1 MRFLRAN
8 KIFNGKQ
15 WLPEGTVLLVDSQN
29 RLKELSQESAIDK
42 NKIEFFEGIIT
53 PGFVN
58 AHCHLE
64 LSHLKNKIQKHTGI
78 PEFGKQIISQRMTG
92 FTKDQIYENA
102 VLADAEMWNNGI
114 VAVGDISN
122 GDDSFTSKQN
132 SKIVYHTFVEI
143 LGLNPANQSV
153 MFEYGLSILNQLQQ
167 FNLRGS
173 LAPHAPYSTSLELIK
188 SIANYDKENKMPLSI
203 HNQETEEETKF
214 FLGQAND
221 FKKLYDF
228 LKLDISWFKAPGCSS
243 LEYFIEAFNQQSAIL
258 VHNTFS
264 INNDIALAASKNC
277 FFCFCP
283 NANLYIEN
291 KLPNFKLFE
300 LHKNAICLGTDSL
313 ASNGSLDILSEA
325 NRVLAATNCFTLG
338 DILQM
343 LTLNGASALNLAD
356 DFGALHFGKNS
367 GLNLI
372 EYKNNQLQ
380 FIKKLA

>member
-1 MRFLRAN
+1 MRFLKAN
-8 KIFNGKQ
+8 KIFDGKQ
-15 WLPEGTVLLVDSQN
+15 WLPEGTLLAIDSQN
-29 RLKELSQESAIDK
+29 RLKELLSESQIEK
-42 NKIEFFEGIIT
+42 NNVEVFEGIIT

-58 AHCHLE
+58 THCHLE

-92 FTKDQIYENA
+92 FTKEQIYEHA
-102 VLADAEMWNNGI
+102 VVADTEMWNNGI

-122 GDDSFTSKQN
+122 GDDSFKIKQN

-143 LGLNPANQSV
+143 LGLNPANQLL
-153 MFEYGLSILNQLQQ
+153 MFDYGLSILKQLEQL
-167 FNLRGS
+167 NLFGS

-188 SIANYDKENKMPLSI
+188 RIANYDKENNLPLSI

-214 FLGQAND
+214 FLGKDND

-228 LKLDISWFKAPGCSS
+228 LKLDISWFKAPECSS
-243 LEYFIEAFNQQSAIL
+243 LEYFIEALNQQNSIL

-264 INNDIALAASKNC
+264 NKKDVELAASKNC

-291 KLPNFKLFE
+291 KLADFKLFQQ
-300 LHKNAICLGTDSL
+300 HKNSICIGTDSL
-313 ASNGSLDILSEA
+313 ASNGGLDLLSEA
-325 NRVLAATNCFTLG
+325 NSILKATNIFTLEN
-338 DILQM
+338 ILQM
-343 LTLNGASALNLAD
+343 LTYNGASALNLSD
-356 DFGALHFGKNS
+356 NFGKLLVGKNT
-367 GLNLI
+367 GLILI
-372 EYKNNQLQ
+372 ENKNDQLQ

>member
-1 MRFLRAN
+1 MRFLKAN
-8 KIFNGKQ
+8 KIFDGKQ
-15 WLPEGTVLLVDSQN
+15 WLPEGTLLAIDSQN
-29 RLKELSQESAIDK
+29 RLKELLSESQIEK
-42 NKIEFFEGIIT
+42 NNVEVFEGIIT

-58 AHCHLE
+58 THCHLE

-92 FTKDQIYENA
+92 FTKEQIYEHA
-102 VLADAEMWNNGI
+102 VVADTEMWNNGI

-122 GDDSFTSKQN
+122 GDDSYKTKQN

-143 LGLNPANQSV
+143 LGLNPANQLL
-153 MFEYGLSILNQLQQ
+153 MFDYGLSILKQLQQ
-167 FNLRGS
+167 LNLLGS

-188 SIANYDKENKMPLSI
+188 RIANYDKENNLPLSI

-214 FLGQAND
+214 FLGKDND

-243 LEYFIEAFNQQSAIL
+243 LEYFIEAFNQQNSIL

-264 INNDIALAASKNC
+264 NKKDLELAASKNC

-291 KLPNFKLFE
+291 KLPDYTLFKAYV
-300 LHKNAICLGTDSL
+300 NNICLGTDSL
-313 ASNGSLDILSEA
+313 ASNGGLDLLSEA
-325 NRVLAATNCFTLG
+325 NSILKATNIFTLEN
-338 DILQM
+338 ILQM
-343 LTLNGASALNLAD
+343 LTYNGASALNLAD
-356 DFGALHFGKNS
+356 NFGKLLVGKNT
-367 GLNLI
+367 GLILI
-372 EYKNNQLQ
+372 ENKNDQLQ